1 MTRATSSRAIGAKLH
16 AMYGRRL
23 TTQNFEEML
32 HKRSVGEIAAYLKNT
47 ARFAGC
53 LTGVQESTIH
63 RGQLEILLGRA
74 LFEEVGRLKGYDR
87 GGPLFRIYYAR
98 IELEQITSCIG
109 YLRDG
114 RQEQFL
120 VSVPGYLLDGIGL
133 DLDGMVRARD
143 AAQLARVLDR
153 TRYGKAFR
161 QLLADYHGALPS
173 LSICAARLGLQ
184 YYQDA
189 LGIVERN
196 YDGAEREQL
205 RHILLTQVEV
215 KNLTVV
221 YRMKRYFGADASRI
235 AQRVIPLYYS
245 VRRRTVE
252 RLMAAPDA
260 AAFERLLRET
270 RAARAVNP
278 QDFQFIEH
286 STAQY
291 RLQMCHK
298 AFQFTTSPAVAF
310 LAFLT
315 MREIELS
322 NVLSIV
328 EGVRYSVPAD
338 EIRGLLVM
346 L

>member
-98 IELEQITSCIG
+98 IELEQIISCIG

-133 DLDGMVRARD
+133 DLDGMGRCPRFQSARRAWGCNTT
-143 AAQLARVLDR
+143 R
-153 TRYGKAFR
+153 TRSASWSAITTAR
-161 QLLADYHGALPS
+161 SASSSGAS
-173 LSICAARLGLQ
+173 C
-184 YYQDA
+184 
-189 LGIVERN
+189 
-196 YDGAEREQL
+196 
-205 RHILLTQVEV
+205 
-215 KNLTVV
+215 
-221 YRMKRYFGADASRI
+221 
-235 AQRVIPLYYS
+235 
-245 VRRRTVE
+245 
-252 RLMAAPDA
+252 
-260 AAFERLLRET
+260 
-270 RAARAVNP
+270 
-278 QDFQFIEH
+278 
-286 STAQY
+286 
-291 RLQMCHK
+291 
-298 AFQFTTSPAVAF
+298 
-310 LAFLT
+310 
-315 MREIELS
+315 
-322 NVLSIV
+322 
-328 EGVRYSVPAD
+328 
-338 EIRGLLVM
+338 
-346 L
+346 